1 MKNKI
6 QLYISSTGCY
16 GIDNFSKFKAENKFG
31 HRHTC
36 SIPRTKFIS
45 LTQKLGKLAFRN
57 SLSTILV
64 LFLTLSTS
72 LHAWAQ
78 TSGILLSDDQGK
90 TIYAKNPNK
99 PFIPASTLKI
109 LTSLAAI
116 RTLGPDFHFQTW
128 AYYDK
133 TTCDLYLKGFGDP
146 FFVSEEINKFAR
158 QISDHLF
165 KQVSKGR
172 ISSAVIRNIIVDQTY
187 FTPQVA
193 IPGAGSSTNPY
204 DATNGALCA
213 NFNTI
218 FLKWDNRSRQYISA
232 EKQTPFPDILA
243 QQIRPGSKKTERI
256 LLSYNLRQH
265 YPGILMYYFLKAA
278 GVEISGTVQEG
289 LFAGSDKN
297 CIVYTSSYSLAD
309 IVKKL
314 IKFSNNF
321 IANQLMLTMG
331 ASTYGPPA
339 TLEKGTAVLNKFAEE
354 VIGLKDVAIVEG
366 SGLSRRNH
374 MTPAQMRKILIAFIP
389 WYEFLKRDGNEFY
402 KTGTLSDVRSRA
414 GFIRGKDNRLYPFV
428 IMLNQTNTGYDSI
441 RRMLKE
447 KVSKASRPLSP

>member
-1 MKNKI
+1 M
-6 QLYISSTGCY
+6 
-16 GIDNFSKFKAENKFG
+16 
-31 HRHTC
+31 
-36 SIPRTKFIS
+36 
-45 LTQKLGKLAFRN
+45 GKLAFCN
-57 SLSTILV
+57 SLTAILI
-64 LFLTLSTS
+64 LFLTISTS

-90 TIYAKNPNK
+90 TIYAKNQNK

-116 RTLGPDFHFQTW
+116 RTFGPNFHFQTW

-146 FFVSEEINKFAR
+146 LFVSEEITKFAH
-158 QISDHLF
+158 QISNHLF

-187 FTPQVA
+187 FTPQIT

-218 FLKWDNRSRQYISA
+218 FLKWDSRSRQYISA

-243 QQIRPGSKKTERI
+243 QQVTPGSKKTGRI
-256 LLSYNLRQH
+256 LLSYDLRQN
-265 YPGILMYYFLKAA
+265 YPGILMHHFLKAL
-278 GVEISGTVQEG
+278 EIKITGTVQKG
-289 LFAGSDKN
+289 VFSGSDKD
-297 CIVYTSSYSLAD
+297 CIVYTSSFSLAD

-314 IKFSNNF
+314 LKFSNNF

-331 ASTYGPPA
+331 ARTSAPPA
-339 TLEKGTAVLNKFAEE
+339 TLEKGTTVLNKFAEE
-354 VIGLKDVAIVEG
+354 TLGLRDVSIIEG
-366 SGLSRRNH
+366 SGLSRRNQV
-374 MTPAQMRKILIAFIP
+374 TPAQMRDILIAFMP
-389 WYEFLKRDGNEFY
+389 WYEFLRRDGNEFY

-428 IMLNQTNTGYDSI
+428 IILNQTRTGYDAI

-447 KVSKASRPLSP
+447 KVDLQLN

>member
-6 QLYISSTGCY
+6 KLYIFVTV
-16 GIDNFSKFKAENKFG
+16 
-31 HRHTC
+31 
-36 SIPRTKFIS
+36 
-45 LTQKLGKLAFRN
+45 LAFF
-57 SLSTILV
+57 LS
-64 LFLTLSTS
+64 FCKS
-72 LHAWAQ
+72 LHVWAQ
-78 TSGILLSDDQGK
+78 TSGILLCDDQGK
-90 TIYAKNPNK
+90 TIYAKNSNK
-99 PFIPASTLKI
+99 PLIPASTLKI

-146 FFVSEEINKFAR
+146 LFISEEITRFAH
-158 QISDHLF
+158 QISGHLS

-172 ISSAVIRNIIVDQTY
+172 IASAVIRNIIVDQTY
-187 FTPQVA
+187 FMPQIT

-218 FLKWDNRSRQYISA
+218 FLKWDSRRRQYISA

-243 QQIRPGSKKTERI
+243 QQITPGSKKTGRI
-256 LLSYNLRQH
+256 LLSYDLRQN
-265 YPGILMYYFLKAA
+265 YPGILMHYFLKTS
-278 GVEISGTVQEG
+278 GVKITGTVQEG
-289 LFAGSDKN
+289 IFAGSDKN
-297 CIVYTSSYSLAD
+297 CIVYTSAFSLAD

-314 IKFSNNF
+314 LEFSNNF
-321 IANQLMLTMG
+321 IANQLMLTIG
-331 ASTYGPPA
+331 ARTYGPPA
-339 TLEKGTAVLNKFAEE
+339 TLEKGTAILNKFAEKT
-354 VIGLKDVAIVEG
+354 IGLRDVAIVEG

-374 MTPAQMRKILIAFIP
+374 MTPAQMRDILIAFMP
-389 WYEFLKRDGNEFY
+389 WYEFLKKDGNEFY

-428 IMLNQTNTGYDSI
+428 IMLNQTRTGYDAI

-447 KVSKASRPLSP
+447 KVSKSIRP

>member
-6 QLYISSTGCY
+6 QLNI
-16 GIDNFSKFKAENKFG
+16 F
-31 HRHTC
+31 
-36 SIPRTKFIS
+36 P
-45 LTQKLGKLAFRN
+45 
-57 SLSTILV
+57 TILV

-90 TIYAKNPNK
+90 TIYAKNPDQ
-99 PFIPASTLKI
+99 PLIPASTLKI

-116 RTLGPDFHFQTW
+116 KTLGPDFHFQTW

-146 FFVSEEINKFAR
+146 LFVSEEINKFAH
-158 QISDHLF
+158 QISGHLI

-187 FTPQVA
+187 FTPRIT

-213 NFNTI
+213 NFNSI
-218 FLKWDNRSRQYISA
+218 FLKWDSRSRQYISA
-232 EKQTPFPDILA
+232 EKQTPFPEILA
-243 QQIRPGSKKTERI
+243 RQIMPGSKKTERI
-256 LLSYNLRQH
+256 LLSYNLRQN
-265 YPGILMYYFLKAA
+265 YPGILMHYFLKAS
-278 GVEISGTVQEG
+278 GVKITGIVQEG
-289 LFAGSDKN
+289 VFPGSGKN
-297 CIVYTSSYSLAD
+297 CIVYTSSYCLAD

-314 IKFSNNF
+314 LEFSNNF

-331 ASTYGPPA
+331 ARTYGPPA

-354 VIGLKDVAIVEG
+354 TIDLRDVTIIEG

-374 MTPAQMRKILIAFIP
+374 MTPAQMRKILIAFMP

-428 IMLNQTNTGYDSI
+428 IMLNQTRTGYDAI

-447 KVSKASRPLSP
+447 KVDIQLNLFP

>member
-6 QLYISSTGCY
+6 KLYIC
-16 GIDNFSKFKAENKFG
+16 
-31 HRHTC
+31 
-36 SIPRTKFIS
+36 
-45 LTQKLGKLAFRN
+45 
-57 SLSTILV
+57 STILV

-78 TSGILLSDDQGK
+78 TSGILLCDDQGK
-90 TIYAKNPNK
+90 TIYAKNPDK
-99 PFIPASTLKI
+99 PLIPASTLKI
-109 LTSLAAI
+109 VTSLAAI

-146 FFVSEEINKFAR
+146 LFVSEEITRFAH
-158 QISDHLF
+158 QISSDLF
-165 KQVSKGR
+165 KKVSEGQ
-172 ISSAVIRNIIVDQTY
+172 ISSVVIRNIIVDQTY
-187 FTPQVA
+187 FTPQIT

-243 QQIRPGSKKTERI
+243 QQITPGSKKTDRI
-256 LLSYNLRQH
+256 LLSYDLRQN
-265 YPGILMYYFLKAA
+265 YPGILMHYFLKAS
-278 GVEISGTVQEG
+278 GVEITGSVQKG
-289 LFAGSDKN
+289 IFAGSDKN
-297 CIVYTSSYSLAD
+297 CIVYTSGYSLAD

-314 IKFSNNF
+314 LEFSNNF

-331 ASTYGPPA
+331 ACIYGPPA
-339 TLEKGTAVLNKFAEE
+339 TLEKGAAVLSKFAEE
-354 VIGLKDVAIVEG
+354 TIGLRGATIVEG
-366 SGLSRRNH
+366 SGLSRRNQV
-374 MTPAQMRKILIAFIP
+374 TPAQMREILIAFMP
-389 WYEFLKRDGNEFY
+389 WYEFLRKNGNEFY

-414 GFIRGKDNRLYPFV
+414 GFIRGRDNRLYPFV
-428 IMLNQTNTGYDSI
+428 IMLNQSRTGYDAI
-441 RRMLKE
+441 RRMLKA
-447 KVSKASRPLSP
+447 KVSTASSPLSP